1 VTIEPIRRENDG
13 AAVIPLRP
21 IADRLADLE
30 VTSAAA
36 VEKLDRSYEVELDE
50 PVPTAAAPVYV
61 DPPPARVIDVRP
73 IIPDHLRGR
82 RAVAASAK
90 RAAARGGRIA
100 AFHAVRAPVVYAPKA
115 AFWSLAG
122 LLKLVRRQMA
132 WWWDLESFSLR
143 QEAANNNDA
152 HTYRTLDK
160 ETRAKRSFR
169 GWVLVGELVGLVI
182 AATVLLKML
191 PAWVVWLL
199 VVGLVLTLARFGRPA
214 GKPIVGRAV
223 VAPRFRKLNA
233 DIVLRA
239 YYAAGLGHPDKPDQQ
254 VQFGSTMSRDAM
266 NSGSQ
271 VVVDLPYGKTFD
283 DVVKSKKQLA
293 SGLDVTEYQVF
304 LTRDKTS
311 TRRHLLFV
319 ADRDPL
325 AIPAGRTPLLNC
337 KPTDIWKPAPLGLDE
352 RGKLVA
358 LALMWISVL
367 IGAQPRKGKTFTARH
382 MALYAAL
389 DPYVKLFVADGK
401 ASPDWRAF
409 ALVAERM
416 VFGTAPTARDGDPV
430 EKLIDMLR
438 HIKRHIQ
445 RVNEVLSRLPVEVC
459 PEGKLTR
466 ELARDLR
473 YPELR
478 VWMLVMEEFQAY
490 YELDDKKQNEEI
502 AGLLSYIMAVGP
514 SAGVILLSS
523 SQKPSGVGAGDIQRV
538 FNRFR
543 DNHAVRFALKCGNRN
558 VSEAILGT
566 EAYGEGIDATA
577 LPVGP
582 EYMGVGYLYGASD
595 LTPTVRGYLA
605 DQRDAEKILKAA
617 RKHREQLGTLSG
629 EAAGD
634 MTIEGEVVDV
644 LTDALAVVLPT
655 EANVSFAR
663 LASRL
668 ADRFPERYGE
678 TTAAVISAQLR
689 NAGAR
694 SKNVKDRDY
703 FEGGVGQ
710 GVAREQLEELAA
722 RRAVSG

>member
-1 VTIEPIRRENDG
+1 
-13 AAVIPLRP
+13 
-21 IADRLADLE
+21 
-30 VTSAAA
+30 
-36 VEKLDRSYEVELDE
+36 
-50 PVPTAAAPVYV
+50 
-61 DPPPARVIDVRP
+61 
-73 IIPDHLRGR
+73 
-82 RAVAASAK
+82 
-90 RAAARGGRIA
+90 
-100 AFHAVRAPVVYAPKA
+100 
-115 AFWSLAG
+115 
-122 LLKLVRRQMA
+122 
-132 WWWDLESFSLR
+132 
-143 QEAANNNDA
+143 
-152 HTYRTLDK
+152 
-160 ETRAKRSFR
+160 
-169 GWVLVGELVGLVI
+169 
-182 AATVLLKML
+182 
-191 PAWVVWLL
+191 
-199 VVGLVLTLARFGRPA
+199 
-214 GKPIVGRAV
+214 
-223 VAPRFRKLNA
+223 
-233 DIVLRA
+233 VLRA

-266 NSGSQ
+266 NRLQ

-283 DVVKSKKQLA
+283 DVVKVEGGSIA

-325 AIPAGRTPLLNC
+325 AIPAGPH
-337 KPTDIWKPAPLGLDE
+337 A
-352 RGKLVA
+352 A
-358 LALMWISVL
+358 
-367 IGAQPRKGKTFTARH
+367 AQ
-382 MALYAAL
+382 LQ
-389 DPYVKLFVADGK
+389 ADGHLAAGPARPRRAREAGPHRPAVDLGPDRCAAAQGQDVHRAPAGPVRRPRPVREAVRRRRQGVK
-401 ASPDWRAF
+401 PDWRAF
-409 ALVAERM
+409 ALVADRM

-445 RVNEVLSRLPVEVC
+445 RVNEVLSKLPVEVC

-466 ELARDLR
+466 ELARDPR

-478 VWMLVMEEFQAY
+478 VWMLVMEEFQVY
-490 YELDDKKQNEEI
+490 YELDDQEANKEI
-502 AGLLSYIMAVGP
+502 AGLLSLHHGGGAVGGGHP
-514 SAGVILLSS
+514 ARAARRSRAGSARATCSGFSTGSATTTRCASRSS
-523 SQKPSGVGAGDIQRV
+523 AATATCPRRSSAAD
-538 FNRFR
+538 
-543 DNHAVRFALKCGNRN
+543 
-558 VSEAILGT
+558 
-566 EAYGEGIDATA
+566 AYGEGIDASRCRSVPSTA
-577 LPVGP
+577 
-582 EYMGVGYLYGASD
+582 GVGYLYGASD

-634 MTIEGEVVDV
+634 VTIEGEVVDP